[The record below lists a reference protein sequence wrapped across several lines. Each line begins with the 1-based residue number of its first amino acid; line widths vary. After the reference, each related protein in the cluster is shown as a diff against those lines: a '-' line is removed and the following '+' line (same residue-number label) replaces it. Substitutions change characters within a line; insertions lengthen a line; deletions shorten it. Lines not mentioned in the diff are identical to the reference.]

1 MGLDELDDGKPKKEK
16 KKPEKTE
23 VEPVKCP
30 QCRALHKP
38 MPYCPSCGFEYPK
51 RVTVQHVPGTLK
63 ELLASTGHQDIKL
76 RSIWPQV
83 VGYVLERS
91 TGDQLADQRKAQA
104 IYKTLTGDFARARIE
119 YTEPAECGPEIRNRI
134 RANNIRR
141 AYGARK
147 EAAHAV

>member
-1 MGLDELDDGKPKKEK
+1 
-16 KKPEKTE
+16 
-23 VEPVKCP
+23 
-30 QCRALHKP
+30 
-38 MPYCPSCGFEYPK
+38 
-51 RVTVQHVPGTLK
+51 
-63 ELLASTGHQDIKL
+63 
-76 RSIWPQV
+76 
-83 VGYVLERS
+83 VLERS